1 MKKVFTLFM
10 LFLSVTLLAGNAS
23 ALTTISGNI
32 TASQTWGPTGS
43 PADTEYLLS
52 GYVFVQAPAE
62 LTIQPGVKIYGEEA
76 TIGTLIIERGAR
88 LHAIGTPTQPIVF
101 TSSRVKFGGALDRG
115 LWGGV
120 IIAGDAPINVPGGEA
135 LIEGTANS
143 MYGGND
149 PADNS
154 GELQYVRIEYAGH
167 LFSPE
172 VELNGIAFHGVGSGT
187 TVDHV
192 QVHMNKDDC
201 IEMFGGTVNMKYMIG
216 TWCRDDYFDWTE
228 GWQGKA
234 QYIVVAQRADE
245 ADRGFECDNNATNPG
260 TATPFSNPT
269 IYNVTLIGDP
279 TTVWGTESTQGM
291 LLRVG
296 TAGKIRNLIVSR
308 FKNLGGRMDN
318 TETWDRVVSGDLVVS
333 NGIVFGNNGG
343 GAQFDTDVPVSF
355 QNAINLGYFTNLSNV
370 DPMLCNPLPEDIYV
384 APIDSTLQYKPN
396 FAPAAGSPAINGAV
410 PVAIPPADG
419 FFDTSVDFIGAI
431 DPDNDWTYGWTTFG
445 SAKQYVADVTYDGNV
460 NVFDVVKIKKIA
472 VGSSHPQACAN
483 ANGSADGLVNVFDV
497 VRTKQ
502 IAVNPTLK
510 TLCCTE

>member
-1 MKKVFTLFM
+1 MCATL
-10 LFLSVTLLAGNAS
+10 LLAGNAS

-32 TASQTWGPTGS
+32 TSSMTLGPTGS

-52 GYVFVQAPAE
+52 GYVFVEAPAE
-62 LTIQPGVKIYGEEA
+62 LTIQPGVKIYGDET
-76 TIGTLIIERGAR
+76 TIGTLIIEKGAKI
-88 LHAIGTPTQPIVF
+88 HATGTAAQPIVF

-135 LIEGTANS
+135 LIEGTTDS
-143 MYGGND
+143 MYGGSN
-149 PADNS
+149 PSDNS

-167 LFSPE
+167 LFTPE

-187 TVDHV
+187 TVNHV

-216 TWCRDDYFDWTE
+216 SWCRDDYFDWTE

-234 QYIVVAQRADE
+234 QYILVAQRADE
-245 ADRGFECDNNATNPG
+245 SDRGMECDSNATYPNDP
-260 TATPFSNPT
+260 PISNPT
-269 IYNVTLIGDP
+269 IYNVTMIGDP
-279 TTVWGTESTQGM
+279 TTVWGTESSQGI
-291 LLRVG
+291 LFRVG
-296 TAGKIRNLIVSR
+296 TAGKVRNLIISR
-308 FKNLGGRMDN
+308 FKNVGIRMDN

-333 NGIVFGNNGG
+333 NGIVWNNNGG
-343 GAQFDTDVPVSF
+343 GAQYDTDIPVSA
-355 QNAINLGYFTNLSNV
+355 QNAIDLGYWTNLQNV

-384 APIDSTLQYKPN
+384 APVDATMKYMPN
-396 FAPAAGSPAINGAV
+396 FAPAPGSPAINGSV
-410 PVAIPPADG
+410 PVATPPADG
-419 FFDTSVDFIGAI
+419 FFDSSVDFIGAI
-431 DPDNDWTYGWTTFG
+431 DPDNDWTYGWTNFG

-460 NVFDVVKIKKIA
+460 NVFDVVKVKKIA
-472 VGSSHPQACAN
+472 IGTSHPQACAN
-483 ANGSADGLVNVFDV
+483 ANASPDGLVNVFDV

-502 IAVNPTLK
+502 IAIGTYAK